1 MQIPNFISIIF
12 ALLLSLSIA
21 FLQYFYKEKY
31 SVKNTILLFFLR
43 TMSIFLLIL
52 LLINPIIKK
61 VKSQSIKPI
70 LAVLVDNSQ
79 SISFFNEDKNIVSF
93 VQEIKDDL
101 SIKEK
106 FDIQEFSFGNKI
118 NKLDSL
124 SFTDEQTNIS
134 EAISSGNQLYSNK
147 IAPIILLTDGNQTI
161 GNDYEFLDSDQ
172 KIFPIVFG
180 DTILYKDL
188 KIEQLNVNKFSYL
201 KNKFPIE
208 VFLKYEGEET
218 IRSQFSIYREG
229 KTVFT
234 KNIRFSSTNNSKTIL
249 TNLISNKKGLQ
260 RYTASIREIKGEKNI
275 KNNIKKFS
283 VDVIDEQTKI
293 LILTSVL
300 HPDLGA
306 LKKSIESNQ
315 QRLVD
320 IFMVDQFKKEINE
333 YDLIILYQV
342 NNNFNDVIKKIKTR
356 NKNYLLISGA
366 NTDWNFLNNQQ
377 LNITKNYINQIENY
391 EVVFNPSFLTF
402 VQKDIGFNQFPPL
415 KDKFGAITISK
426 EHQTLLYQ
434 KINGINNKQ
443 PLLVTFDEKYHTS
456 GVLFGEGFWR
466 WRAASFL
473 DENSFQDFDEFTG
486 NLMQYFASNKKRN
499 RLDTNIEPIYPGNS
513 TIKISAFYRDKN
525 YKFDTRASLEITVTN
540 IDTKKTLTNPFR
552 ITNNSYQTAIE
563 NLKSGEYN
571 YKISVVGQPIN
582 VHGTFTV
589 KDYEIEKK
597 FTNVN
602 HTKLLKLAKKT
613 GGEVY
618 FKNEITDLKKALLEN
633 KSFYTT
639 HKKTTTA
646 QNLIDWKWILGLI
659 ISLFTIE
666 WFLRKYFGKI

>member
-1 MQIPNFISIIF
+1 
-12 ALLLSLSIA
+12 
-21 FLQYFYKEKY
+21 
-31 SVKNTILLFFLR
+31 
-43 TMSIFLLIL
+43 MSIFLLIL

-61 VKSQSIKPI
+61 VKLQSIKPI

-201 KNKFPIE
+201 KNKFPVE

-218 IRSQFSIYREG
+218 IRSQFSIYLEG

-342 NNNFNDVIKKIKTR
+342 NNNFNDIIKKIKTR

-366 NTDWNFLNNQQ
+366 NTDWNFFNNQE

-456 GVLFGEGFWR
+456 GVLFGEGLWR
-466 WRAASFL
+466 WRSASFL
-473 DENSFQDFDEFTG
+473 DENSFQDFDEFIG
-486 NLMQYFASNKKRN
+486 NLVQYFASNKKRN
-499 RLDTNIEPIYPGNS
+499 RLDTNIEPMYPGNS
-513 TIKISAFYRDKN
+513 TINISVFYRDKN

-540 IDTKKTLTNPFR
+540 IDTKKTLINPFR

-563 NLKSGEYN
+563 NLKSGQYN

-589 KDYEIEKK
+589 KEYQIEKQ

-613 GGEVY
+613 GGELY
-618 FKNEITDLKKALLEN
+618 FKNEITALKKALLEN

-639 HKKTTTA
+639 QKKTIIT
-646 QNLIDWKWILGLI
+646 QNLIEWKWVLSLI
-659 ISLFTIE
+659 ISLFALE
-666 WFLRKYFGKI
+666 WFLRKYLGKI